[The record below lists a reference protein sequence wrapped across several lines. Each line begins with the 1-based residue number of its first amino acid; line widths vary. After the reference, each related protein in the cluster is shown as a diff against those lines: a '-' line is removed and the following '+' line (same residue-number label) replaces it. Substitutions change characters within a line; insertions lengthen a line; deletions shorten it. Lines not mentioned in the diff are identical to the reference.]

1 MKLIDKD
8 YAVDTAW
15 SIEVYHGSAREVCEM
30 LEDAPT
36 VELIRCKDC
45 KHYADECCDRYAD
58 ETLGYV
64 HSTQEYGYCWVA
76 ERKEE

>member
-1 MKLIDKD
+1 MCKRVERICQVDPD
-8 YAVDTAW
+8 GWYAPV
-15 SIEVYHGSAREVCEM
+15 IGE
-30 LEDAPT
+30 
-36 VELIRCKDC
+36 ELVRCKDC
-45 KHYADECCDRYAD
+45 QYYVDECCERYAD

>member
-36 VELIRCKDC
+36 VELIRCEEC
-45 KHYADECCDRYAD
+45 VHYLCGC
-58 ETLGYV
+58 
-64 HSTQEYGYCWVA
+64 YCLDNDWYSEPTDYCSKA
-76 ERKEE
+76 ERKER